1 MWPYSDT
8 RLTGGPHGMP
18 PERVRRVQRDRM
30 LKAMTEVVARDGY
43 AETTVRKLLAQA
55 GLSRRTYYDLWE
67 DKEDCYLDAYGEI
80 AAQLTA
86 HAAAGFE
93 QGGSP
98 RERVRLA
105 VEAIAA
111 FCIEEPDAACACLVE
126 GLAAGQAA
134 RVKRGELIE
143 AIAATIA
150 PALAELRP
158 DGPSPELT
166 ARATVGGILELLYG
180 PLARRDVTAL
190 RRLAEEI
197 GELPILLPMGAST
210 AR

>member
-1 MWPYSDT
+1 
-8 RLTGGPHGMP
+8 MP
-18 PERVRRVQRDRM
+18 PERVREVQRDRM
-30 LKAMTEVVARDGY
+30 LKAMTEVVAHEGY

-55 GLSRRTYYDLWE
+55 KLSRRTYYDLWE
-67 DKEDCYLDAYGEI
+67 DKKDCYLDAYGEI
-80 AAQLTA
+80 ADELTTR
-86 HAAAGFE
+86 AAAGFE
-93 QGGSP
+93 RGDTP
-98 RERVRLA
+98 RDRVRF
-105 VEAIAA
+105 AIEEIAG
-111 FCIEEPDAACACLVE
+111 FCIEEPDAACACIVE
-126 GLAAGQAA
+126 GLAAGAAA
-134 RVKRGELIE
+134 RAKRSELIE

-197 GELPILLPMGAST
+197 GELPILLPMGSPAAS
-210 AR
+210 

>member
-1 MWPYSDT
+1 
-8 RLTGGPHGMP
+8 MP
-18 PERVRRVQRDRM
+18 PERVREVQRDRM

-43 AETTVRKLLAQA
+43 ADTTVRKLLAQA
-55 GLSRRTYYDLWE
+55 KLSRRTYYDLWE

-80 AAQLTA
+80 AEELRARATA
-86 HAAAGFE
+86 GVE
-93 QGGSP
+93 RGDTP
-98 RERVRLA
+98 RDRVRLA
-105 VEAIAA
+105 VEALAA
-111 FCIEEPDAACACLVE
+111 FCIAEPDAACACIVE

-134 RVKRGELIE
+134 RAKRAELIE

-180 PLARRDVTAL
+180 PLARRDITAL

-197 GELPILLPMGAST
+197 GELPILLPMGAP
-210 AR
+210 AAP

>member
-1 MWPYSDT
+1 
-8 RLTGGPHGMP
+8 MP
-18 PERVRRVQRDRM
+18 PEQVRRVQRERM

-43 AETTVRKLLAQA
+43 ADTTVRKLLAQA

-80 AAQLTA
+80 AGQLTA
-86 HAAAGFE
+86 RATAGFE
-93 QGGSP
+93 RGETP
-98 RERVRLA
+98 RDRVRFA
-105 VEAIAA
+105 VEEIAS
-111 FCIEEPDAACACLVE
+111 FCIDEPDAACACIVE

-134 RVKRGELIE
+134 RLKRSELIE

-158 DGPSPELT
+158 DGPNPELT

-180 PLARRDVTAL
+180 PLARRDVAAL
-190 RRLAEEI
+190 RSLAEQI
-197 GELPILLPMGAST
+197 GELPILLPMGSPTAS
-210 AR
+210 

>member
-1 MWPYSDT
+1 
-8 RLTGGPHGMP
+8 MP
-18 PERVRRVQRDRM
+18 PERVRQVQRERM
-30 LKAMTEVVARDGY
+30 LKAMSEVVARDGY

-80 AAQLTA
+80 AGQLTA
-86 HAAAGFE
+86 RAAAGFG
-93 QGGSP
+93 QGDAP
-98 RERVRLA
+98 RARVRLA
-105 VEAIAA
+105 VEALVA
-111 FCIEEPDAACACLVE
+111 FCVEEPDAACACIVE
-126 GLAAGQAA
+126 GLAAGQKA
-134 RVKRGELIE
+134 RLERAKLIE

-158 DGPSPELT
+158 DGPNPELT

-180 PLARRDVTAL
+180 PLARRDIAAL

-197 GELPILLPMGAST
+197 GELPILLPMGTST
-210 AR
+210 AP

>member
-1 MWPYSDT
+1 
-8 RLTGGPHGMP
+8 MP
-18 PERVRRVQRDRM
+18 PERVREIQRDRM
-30 LKAMTEVVARDGY
+30 LKAMTEVVAHEGY

-55 GLSRRTYYDLWE
+55 KLSRRTYYDLWE

-80 AAQLTA
+80 ADELTTR
-86 HAAAGFE
+86 AAAGFE
-93 QGGSP
+93 RGDTP
-98 RERVRLA
+98 RDRVRFA
-105 VEAIAA
+105 VEEIAG
-111 FCIEEPDAACACLVE
+111 FCIEEPDAACACIVE
-126 GLAAGQAA
+126 GLAAGPAA
-134 RVKRGELIE
+134 RAKRSELIE

-158 DGPSPELT
+158 DGPNPQLT

-197 GELPILLPMGAST
+197 GELPILLPMGSPT
-210 AR
+210 PS

>member
-1 MWPYSDT
+1 
-8 RLTGGPHGMP
+8 MP
-18 PERVRRVQRDRM
+18 PERVREVQRDRM

-43 AETTVRKLLAQA
+43 ADTTVRKLLAQA

-80 AAQLTA
+80 AAELTA
-86 HAAAGFE
+86 RAVAGFE
-93 QGGSP
+93 RGDSP
-98 RERVRLA
+98 RDRVRFA
-105 VEAIAA
+105 VEEVAG
-111 FCIEEPDAACACLVE
+111 FCIDEPDAACACIVE

-134 RVKRGELIE
+134 RAKRSELIE

-158 DGPSPELT
+158 EGPNPELT

-180 PLARRDVTAL
+180 PLARGDVAAL
-190 RRLAEEI
+190 RHLAEEI
-197 GELPILLPMGAST
+197 GELPILLPMPAPTAS
-210 AR
+210 

>member
-1 MWPYSDT
+1 
-8 RLTGGPHGMP
+8 MP
-18 PERVRRVQRDRM
+18 PERVREVQRDRM
-30 LKAMTEVVARDGY
+30 LKAMTEVVAREGY

-80 AAQLTA
+80 AEELRARATA
-86 HAAAGFE
+86 GVE
-93 QGGSP
+93 RGDTP
-98 RERVRLA
+98 RDRVRLA
-105 VEAIAA
+105 VEALAA
-111 FCIEEPDAACACLVE
+111 FCIDEPDAACACIVE

-134 RVKRGELIE
+134 RAKRAELIE
-143 AIAATIA
+143 GIAATIA

-158 DGPSPELT
+158 EGPNPELT

-180 PLARRDVTAL
+180 PLARRDVAAL

-197 GELPILLPMGAST
+197 GELPILLPMPAP
-210 AR
+210 APN

>member
-1 MWPYSDT
+1 
-8 RLTGGPHGMP
+8 MP
-18 PERVRRVQRDRM
+18 PERVREVQRDRM
-30 LKAMTEVVARDGY
+30 LKAMTEVVAHEGY

-55 GLSRRTYYDLWE
+55 KLSRRTYYDLWE
-67 DKEDCYLDAYGEI
+67 DKQDCYLDAYGEI
-80 AAQLTA
+80 AGELTA
-86 HAAAGFE
+86 RARAGFE
-93 QGGSP
+93 RGENP
-98 RERVRLA
+98 RDRVRFA
-105 VEAIAA
+105 VEALAE
-111 FCIEEPDAACACLVE
+111 FCIKEPDAACACIVE

-134 RVKRGELIE
+134 RAKRAELIE

-180 PLARRDVTAL
+180 PLARRDVTVL

-197 GELPILLPMGAST
+197 GELPILLPMGSPA
-210 AR
+210 AP